1 MLDDFKP
8 FQLKPYAMKK
18 LSNANLNP
26 AFIHI
31 AILILRLTVAGF
43 MLTHGYPKLTKLLA
57 GGEIKFG
64 DPIGVGPV
72 ISLVLA
78 VFAEFLC
85 SILIGLGIYTRLSTI
100 PLIITMTVAAF
111 ISHGAD
117 PFGRKELALMYLLIY
132 VFLFITGG
140 GKYSFDQFISKKSK

>member
-1 MLDDFKP
+1 
-8 FQLKPYAMKK
+8 MKK
-18 LSNANLNP
+18 LTNTKLNP
-26 AFIHI
+26 AYINV
-31 AILILRLTVAGF
+31 AILILRITVAGF

-64 DPIGVGPV
+64 DPIGVGPA

-85 SILIGLGIYTRLSTI
+85 SILVGLGIYTRLATI
-100 PLIITMTVAAF
+100 PLIVTMAVAAF

-132 VFLFITGG
+132 IFLFISGG
-140 GKYSFDQFISKKSK
+140 GKFSVDHIISRKSK